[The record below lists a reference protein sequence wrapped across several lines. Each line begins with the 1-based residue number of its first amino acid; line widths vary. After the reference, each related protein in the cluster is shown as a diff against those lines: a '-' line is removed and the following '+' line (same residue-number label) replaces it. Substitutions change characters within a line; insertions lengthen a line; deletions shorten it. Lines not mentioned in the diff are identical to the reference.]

1 MCVGCRLGSQPSI
14 GTLQKRPKFLEPS
27 LLPKGPEALG
37 ARRALF
43 GKGLGQFGMP
53 LGRLLAG
60 FWLLLGGFWTLLGA
74 SWPPLG
80 RFRAPLGS
88 SQAPFGCVRRS
99 GPRFWR
105 VWEHAGLGFRR
116 LGRHVLA
123 CTSLR
128 LAFHNIMLF
137 MNAVTTFL
145 HLPALCFPFWC
156 GGLCAAHGIRVIFA
170 FDSCAA
176 TNGTRVRR
184 TINADIRS
192 K

>member
-1 MCVGCRLGSQPSI
+1 MPSSTWEGSEGVLDASW
-14 GTLQKRPKFLEPS
+14 TS
-27 LLPKGPEALG
+27 
-37 ARRALF
+37 
-43 GKGLGQFGMP
+43 
-53 LGRLLAG
+53 LGRLLSALV
-60 FWLLLGGFWTLLGA
+60 WLLD
-74 SWPPLG
+74 PLG
-80 RFRAPLGS
+80 RFLATSWALSGATWLISGAFWVHFSLP
-88 SQAPFGCVRRS
+88 RRS

-156 GGLCAAHGIRVIFA
+156 GGLCAAHGIKNT
-170 FDSCAA
+170 DAA
-176 TNGTRVRR
+176 EMQLIKCLVVSSRYM
-184 TINADIRS
+184 TISAMVT
-192 K
+192 